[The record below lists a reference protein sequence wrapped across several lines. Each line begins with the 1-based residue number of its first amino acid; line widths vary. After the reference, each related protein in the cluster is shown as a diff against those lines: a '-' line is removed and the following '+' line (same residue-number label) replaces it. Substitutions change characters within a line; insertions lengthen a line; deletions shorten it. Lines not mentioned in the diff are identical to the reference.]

1 MPPGHD
7 PVKAVCEHVPLAEHE
22 SEVQGLPSSQ
32 FLLAGERKLP
42 RTGLF
47 LLAGERKLPRIGLAQ
62 LGLPLTAG

>member
-42 RTGLF
+42 R
-47 LLAGERKLPRIGLAQ
+47 IGLAQ